1 MLSSSHDPLY
11 KSVACVILS
20 ATLVLPGCGQRSQSD
35 LASSALVEVLAS
47 PAASGS
53 ELSRVTS
60 DNEGRVYLS
69 WVDARGGRAELLF
82 AQLRG
87 DTWQE
92 PESVAS
98 GTDWFLNWADF
109 PALAVQESA
118 KAVHWLR
125 RSGEGTY
132 DYDILARFYHSEA
145 GEWSE
150 PIQVNQDQVSA
161 EHGFVSMLPLAQ
173 GRTML
178 SWLDGRYTKSSPT
191 AGPMS
196 LRSAI
201 FDPLGQAEAE
211 WELDSRVCDCCQTNM
226 ALTSNGPVVVYRD
239 RSASEVRDIAI
250 TRLLEGRW
258 TMPKTIHEDGWE
270 VQGCPVNGPAVAASG
285 PQVAVAW
292 FTARDDLPQVKVAFS
307 SDSGASFSAPS
318 IVAKG
323 NTNGRVA
330 LAHLSTGDFAVT
342 WIDTSEAG
350 TTIMLTR
357 FTRNGELIESVPV
370 AKTTASRRSGFP
382 SMVAHQNSV
391 FISWTAVDASAYRS
405 QVQVA
410 RVRFP

>member
-1 MLSSSHDPLY
+1 M
-11 KSVACVILS
+11 
-20 ATLVLPGCGQRSQSD
+20 
-35 LASSALVEVLAS
+35 
-47 PAASGS
+47 
-53 ELSRVTS
+53 
-60 DNEGRVYLS
+60 
-69 WVDARGGRAELLF
+69 
-82 AQLRG
+82 
-87 DTWQE
+87 
-92 PESVAS
+92 
-98 GTDWFLNWADF
+98 
-109 PALAVQESA
+109 
-118 KAVHWLR
+118 HWLR

-145 GEWSE
+145 GEWSD

-307 SDSGASFSAPS
+307 SDSGDSFSAPS

-323 NTNGRVA
+323 NTIGRVA
-330 LAHLSTGDFAVT
+330 LAYLSSGDFAVT
-342 WIDTSEAG
+342 WIDTSEVG
-350 TTIMLTR
+350 TTKMLTR
-357 FTRNGELIESVPV
+357 FT
-370 AKTTASRRSGFP
+370 
-382 SMVAHQNSV
+382 
-391 FISWTAVDASAYRS
+391 
-405 QVQVA
+405 
-410 RVRFP
+410 